1 MDGGGRLLRSVK
13 LEPLAVSRGSL
24 PAVIRPLPPR
34 RPRRRGFRPPRFAGV
49 AALGFLFASIGLVGA
64 IQGGEIQSLRPSFE
78 HFPHVI
84 GRALG
89 FGVQRITISGQVE
102 LSEQEI
108 VAASKVNA
116 SHSLALLDVNQIR
129 NRILSLPLVESASIR
144 KLYPNDLAIDIVER
158 EAFAVWQRDGEL
170 RVVSSDGTPTE
181 KMRDPRFV
189 DLPLVVGEG
198 ANRRVKDFVA
208 LIDKA
213 PELKARIRAGS
224 LIGERRWNIMMTNGV
239 LVRLP
244 EAGAAEALQRLANAQ
259 RDQRLLD
266 RDILSI
272 DLRQP
277 DRMTVR
283 LASEPAEMRLESARK
298 KMGKWVGSDA

>member
-13 LEPLAVSRGSL
+13 MEPLALSRGSL
-24 PAVIRPLPPR
+24 PVVVRPLPPR
-34 RPRRRGFRPPRFAGV
+34 RPRRRGVELPRHAG
-49 AALGFLFASIGLVGA
+49 AALVGVFFIVVVLA
-64 IQGGEIQSLRPSFE
+64 GALQGGHLNALRPSIE
-78 HFPHVI
+78 AAPHAF
-84 GRALG
+84 GRLIG

-108 VAASKVNA
+108 VAASGVDA
-116 SHSLALLDVNQIR
+116 RHSLAFLDVNHIRRQIMA
-129 NRILSLPLVESASIR
+129 LPLVESASVR
-144 KLYPNDLAIDIVER
+144 KLYPNDLVIDIVER

-170 RVVSSDGTPTE
+170 RVVASDGTPTE

-198 ANRRVKDFVA
+198 ANLRARDFVA
-208 LIDKA
+208 LVDKV
-213 PELKARIRAGS
+213 PELKPRIRAGS
-224 LIGERRWNIMMTNGV
+224 LIGERRWNLTMTNGV

-244 EAGAAEALQRLANAQ
+244 EVGADEALQRLATAQ
-259 RDQRLLD
+259 REQRLLE

-272 DLRQP
+272 DLRQR

-283 LASEPAEMRLESARK
+283 LAAEPAETRLEAARK